1 MGDARGHTS
10 GMGSHPG
17 KDVLVEGQGQ
27 QNATNNTLNI
37 LGRPCMGLRPWAA
50 CSVSDICRDIVDGS
64 PPTAALAHL
73 RVMHASDSHECLTWF
88 P

>member
-50 CSVSDICRDIVDGS
+50 CSVSDIC
-64 PPTAALAHL
+64 
-73 RVMHASDSHECLTWF
+73 
-88 P
+88 